1 MVIEGKTESQ
11 TLVALESGETHGQVV
26 HSVRDFEDRGFDS
39 PSKIE
44 DHSSGDRRVFNA
56 SFSVFSRVGEACEDF
71 RDIIHPTVVRR
82 T

>member
-1 MVIEGKTESQ
+1 MLTVCRARP
-11 TLVALESGETHGQVV
+11 LVALEAGETHGQVV

-71 RDIIHPTVVRR
+71 RDIIHPTIVRR